1 MADTLGIVHR
11 PLLASH
17 GEAITIEMSPL
28 HPPAP
33 PLGFVG
39 LPHVVRST
47 SLKPAF
53 PISKWWLLSYHV
65 LAYR

>member
-1 MADTLGIVHR
+1 MADTLSIVHR
-11 PLLASH
+11 PFLASL

-47 SLKPAF
+47 SLKNLPVLPEF
-53 PISKWWLLSYHV
+53 PTTVHDGS
-65 LAYR
+65 R

>member
-17 GEAITIEMSPL
+17 GEAITIKMSPL

-33 PLGFVG
+33 LLGFVG

-47 SLKPAF
+47 SLKNLSVLPEF
-53 PISKWWLLSYHV
+53 PPTVHEGN
-65 LAYR
+65 R